1 MDSLFPIKIDIPENR
16 SSYLHFFNRNKICFL
31 LSSNDK
37 IIEIHVENN
46 NYFLGEIKKD
56 EKVFYI
62 YYVEIFD
69 ISQNSNIK
77 IDIADK
83 SFFLHPNKNTLE
95 VEFIF
100 NNFLYDKE
108 DKKICKLNFFDIYEE
123 FEIFYRIHSEKK
135 NVSSLKWL
143 ISSCANIIKKEGKE
157 SNLSF
162 FFIIFIKDQ
171 SIFNPNDDIL
181 KNIKNK
187 GDLTRISKDEFYKIT
202 VGREKYIHLYLIYL
216 FFFPYCEEL
225 KKLLVEIKNSK
236 QIMLECIKKYKFLFS
251 NTIELYPEY
260 SFLMSLS
267 ESLDELKIILK
278 CSKNLS
284 DLIYIINENKIAIS
298 RLLKKDNKSI
308 IIEEIFNLEMAFNES
323 VDDNFYFLLNEI
335 KEYEKKT
342 NLKLFYFFSINNHET
357 DKITLKLMKYYH
369 YEICIKILIF
379 LYIREE
385 LTMEN
390 RIAMIGSSLFIHRIQ
405 ELISA
410 KNLNNVEIIEI
421 IDIISN
427 LPNDWIK
434 KEPKASIFLMETIKF
449 IKLENE
455 KEKSFFSKVKWD
467 IFFDD
472 MKIYLEVI
480 NTLVSKLKNI
490 DNFDFVFII
499 IDKLIEK
506 ENNIPKDKGEIKEN
520 DNYKKY
526 HDEIIFSITLL
537 IEKYLL
543 LLKESKNEKNYRAN
557 KFIQITS
564 KLIYLQFV
572 YSISKNFLLSIIETI
587 ESELLND
594 IFISILKEYDIF
606 YSNFESLIDILIQK
620 KNLEKF
626 IIY

>member
-1 MDSLFPIKIDIPENR
+1 M
-16 SSYLHFFNRNKICFL
+16 
-31 LSSNDK
+31 
-37 IIEIHVENN
+37 
-46 NYFLGEIKKD
+46 
-56 EKVFYI
+56 
-62 YYVEIFD
+62 
-69 ISQNSNIK
+69 
-77 IDIADK
+77 
-83 SFFLHPNKNTLE
+83 
-95 VEFIF
+95 
-100 NNFLYDKE
+100 
-108 DKKICKLNFFDIYEE
+108 
-123 FEIFYRIHSEKK
+123 
-135 NVSSLKWL
+135 
-143 ISSCANIIKKEGKE
+143 
-157 SNLSF
+157 
-162 FFIIFIKDQ
+162 IFIKDQ

-187 GDLTRISKDEFYKIT
+187 GDLTRISKDEFYEIT
-202 VGREKYIHLYLIYL
+202 VGSEKYIYLLNKGDLTRISKDEFYKIVKYIHLYLIYL

-225 KKLLVEIKNSK
+225 DELLVEIKNSK
-236 QIMLECIKKYKFLFS
+236 QIMLECMKKYKFLFS
-251 NTIELYPEY
+251 NTIQLYPEY

-267 ESLDELKIILK
+267 ESLNELKIILK

-284 DLIYIINENKIAIS
+284 DLIYIINQNKIDIS

-342 NLKLFYFFSINNHET
+342 NLKLFYTIKNHKTDLLALIKEKYQ
-357 DKITLKLMKYYH
+357 DKIF
-369 YEICIKILIF
+369 INILIF
-379 LYIREE
+379 LNIREE

-390 RIAMIGSSLFIHRIQ
+390 RIAMIGSSSFIHRIQ
-405 ELISA
+405 VPILA

-434 KEPKASIFLMETIKF
+434 KEPEVSIFLMGTIKF

-455 KEKSFFSKVKWD
+455 KEKSFFSKIKWD

-506 ENNIPKDKGEIKEN
+506 ENNIPKDKREIKEN

-526 HDEIIFSITLL
+526 HDEIIFSIKLL
-537 IEKYLL
+537 IEKYIL

-594 IFISILKEYDIF
+594 IFISIL
-606 YSNFESLIDILIQK
+606 
-620 KNLEKF
+620 
-626 IIY
+626 

>member
-1 MDSLFPIKIDIPENR
+1 MDSLFPIKIDIPDSKNQKSFVPYYIFHR
-16 SSYLHFFNRNKICFL
+16 NNNKICFL

-37 IIEIHVENN
+37 IIEIHVKNH

-135 NVSSLKWL
+135 NVNSLEWL

-181 KNIKNK
+181 INIINK

-202 VGREKYIHLYLIYL
+202 VGSEKYIHLYLIYL
-216 FFFPYCEEL
+216 FFFPYCKEL
-225 KKLLVEIKNSK
+225 KKLLVEKKNSK
-236 QIMLECIKKYKFLFS
+236 QIMLECMKKYKFLFS
-251 NTIELYPEY
+251 NTIQLYPEY

-267 ESLDELKIILK
+267 ESLNELKIILK

-342 NLKLFYFFSINNHET
+342 NLKLFYTTKNHKT
-357 DKITLKLMKYYH
+357 DLLALKLDKIF
-369 YEICIKILIF
+369 IKIIIF

-385 LTMEN
+385 LTIMEN
-390 RIAMIGSSLFIHRIQ
+390 RIAMIESSSFIHRIQ
-405 ELISA
+405 KLILV

-434 KEPKASIFLMETIKF
+434 KEPEVSIFLMGTIKF

-455 KEKSFFSKVKWD
+455 KEKSFFSKIKWD
-467 IFFDD
+467 IFFDVI
-472 MKIYLEVI
+472 KIYSEVI

-490 DNFDFVFII
+490 DNFDFVFICNSYI
-499 IDKLIEK
+499 LFQKI
-506 ENNIPKDKGEIKEN
+506 
-520 DNYKKY
+520 
-526 HDEIIFSITLL
+526 S
-537 IEKYLL
+537 YL
-543 LLKESKNEKNYRAN
+543 
-557 KFIQITS
+557 
-564 KLIYLQFV
+564 V
-572 YSISKNFLLSIIETI
+572 
-587 ESELLND
+587 
-594 IFISILKEYDIF
+594 
-606 YSNFESLIDILIQK
+606 
-620 KNLEKF
+620 
-626 IIY
+626 